1 MNFDEQDYRI
11 WKNENFV
18 IESTITISLW
28 DEILINDFHEKIN
41 KVLDEIYSRIG
52 LISNNTKSLISI
64 SFSNDKNVI
73 DLNNRFRKKKSATNV
88 LTFPSN
94 YKINN
99 TLFIGDIIFS
109 IETISREAKR
119 DNKSINNHLI
129 HLFIHGVLHLLGY
142 DHRTEEEAKKMENLE
157 IQILEKLKIDNPY
170 KWINYIRNIKIKAMK
185 INLPSF
191 FKKTKDITDK
201 NLDQE
206 LEQFVA
212 KRINADDSNGKAL
225 SHENELLKN
234 LAGLRGI
241 TASDVM
247 VPRVDIVSVA
257 MSDDFDK
264 IVKQLIKTNHSRVP
278 VRNESLDDIVG
289 ILHIKDVLANL
300 FLKEK
305 QDFKTLLKKPIFV
318 SPSISLLDLLYE
330 MRVKR
335 RHLALVVDEYGGTDG
350 LVTIEDLV
358 EELVGDIEDEHD
370 LSSECRL
377 EKMKD
382 GSIIVEARI
391 TVDLLEGLLSSIRKE
406 DLNDEI
412 ETLGGFIISITGRV
426 PVKGEVIRYSPSGL
440 KFEILEADP
449 RKVILVK
456 IIGLKN
462 SSTLKRLTL

>member
-1 MNFDEQDYRI
+1 M
-11 WKNENFV
+11 
-18 IESTITISLW
+18 
-28 DEILINDFHEKIN
+28 
-41 KVLDEIYSRIG
+41 
-52 LISNNTKSLISI
+52 
-64 SFSNDKNVI
+64 
-73 DLNNRFRKKKSATNV
+73 
-88 LTFPSN
+88 
-94 YKINN
+94 
-99 TLFIGDIIFS
+99 
-109 IETISREAKR
+109 
-119 DNKSINNHLI
+119 
-129 HLFIHGVLHLLGY
+129 
-142 DHRTEEEAKKMENLE
+142 
-157 IQILEKLKIDNPY
+157 
-170 KWINYIRNIKIKAMK
+170 KIKF
-185 INLPSF
+185 PSF
-191 FKKTKDITDK
+191 FKKNKLDNIDTSFDK
-201 NLDQE
+201 E

-212 KRINADDSNGKAL
+212 KRISADDLNGNSL

-247 VPRVDIVSVA
+247 VPRVNIVSVA
-257 MSDDFDK
+257 MSDNFKD

-305 QDFKTLLKKPIFV
+305 PNIKSLLKKPFFV

-335 RHLALVVDEYGGTDG
+335 RHLALVVDEYGGIDG

-358 EELVGDIEDEHD
+358 EELVGEIEDEHES
-370 LSSECRL
+370 SSEIRL
-377 EKMKD
+377 DKIED

-391 TVDLLEGLLSSIRKE
+391 VIDLFEDLINSIRKE

-412 ETLGGFIISITGRV
+412 ETLGGFIISIAGRV

-449 RKVILVK
+449 RKIILVK
-456 IIGLKN
+456 IIGLN
-462 SSTLKRLTL
+462 NISNLDQPPF

>member
-1 MNFDEQDYRI
+1 
-11 WKNENFV
+11 
-18 IESTITISLW
+18 
-28 DEILINDFHEKIN
+28 
-41 KVLDEIYSRIG
+41 
-52 LISNNTKSLISI
+52 
-64 SFSNDKNVI
+64 
-73 DLNNRFRKKKSATNV
+73 
-88 LTFPSN
+88 
-94 YKINN
+94 
-99 TLFIGDIIFS
+99 
-109 IETISREAKR
+109 
-119 DNKSINNHLI
+119 
-129 HLFIHGVLHLLGY
+129 
-142 DHRTEEEAKKMENLE
+142 
-157 IQILEKLKIDNPY
+157 
-170 KWINYIRNIKIKAMK
+170 MK
-185 INLPSF
+185 ISLPSF
-191 FKKTKDITDK
+191 FKKINSNNLDK

-212 KRINADDSNGKAL
+212 KRINADDSTGKTL

-257 MSDDFDK
+257 MSDDFNE

-305 QDFKTLLKKPIFV
+305 QNIKSLLKKPIFV

-330 MRVKR
+330 MRIKR
-335 RHLALVVDEYGGTDG
+335 RHLALIVDEYGGIDG

-358 EELVGDIEDEHD
+358 EELVGEIEDEHD

-377 EKMKD
+377 EKMED

-391 TVDLLEGLLSSIRKE
+391 IIDLVEGFIQSIRKE
-406 DLNDEI
+406 DLNEEI
-412 ETLGGFIISITGRV
+412 ETLGGFIVSIAGRV
-426 PVKGEVIRYSPSGL
+426 PVKGEVIKYSPSGL

-456 IIGLKN
+456 LTGLNNMTYLNK
-462 SSTLKRLTL
+462 LEL

>member
-1 MNFDEQDYRI
+1 M
-11 WKNENFV
+11 K
-18 IESTITISLW
+18 ISLP
-28 DEILINDFHEKIN
+28 N
-41 KVLDEIYSRIG
+41 
-52 LISNNTKSLISI
+52 
-64 SFSNDKNVI
+64 
-73 DLNNRFRKKKSATNV
+73 
-88 LTFPSN
+88 
-94 YKINN
+94 
-99 TLFIGDIIFS
+99 
-109 IETISREAKR
+109 
-119 DNKSINNHLI
+119 
-129 HLFIHGVLHLLGY
+129 
-142 DHRTEEEAKKMENLE
+142 
-157 IQILEKLKIDNPY
+157 
-170 KWINYIRNIKIKAMK
+170 
-185 INLPSF
+185 F
-191 FKKTKDITDK
+191 FKKTKYQNIEK
-201 NLDQE
+201 NLDKE

-212 KRINADDSNGKAL
+212 KRINAEDANGKTL

-247 VPRVDIVSVA
+247 VPRVDIISVA
-257 MSDDFDK
+257 MSDDFNQ

-305 QDFKTLLKKPIFV
+305 QDIKTLLKKPIFV

-335 RHLALVVDEYGGTDG
+335 RHLALVVDEYGGIDG

-358 EELVGDIEDEHD
+358 EELVGEIEDEHD

-377 EKMKD
+377 EKMQD

-391 TVDLLEGLLSSIRKE
+391 VIDLLDGFVSSIKKE

-412 ETLGGFIISITGRV
+412 ETLGGFIISIAGRV

-456 IIGLKN
+456 IRGLKN
-462 SSTLKRLTL
+462 IKSFNQLKL

>member
-1 MNFDEQDYRI
+1 
-11 WKNENFV
+11 
-18 IESTITISLW
+18 
-28 DEILINDFHEKIN
+28 
-41 KVLDEIYSRIG
+41 
-52 LISNNTKSLISI
+52 
-64 SFSNDKNVI
+64 
-73 DLNNRFRKKKSATNV
+73 
-88 LTFPSN
+88 
-94 YKINN
+94 
-99 TLFIGDIIFS
+99 
-109 IETISREAKR
+109 
-119 DNKSINNHLI
+119 
-129 HLFIHGVLHLLGY
+129 
-142 DHRTEEEAKKMENLE
+142 
-157 IQILEKLKIDNPY
+157 
-170 KWINYIRNIKIKAMK
+170 MK
-185 INLPSF
+185 ISLPSF
-191 FKKTKDITDK
+191 FKKINSNNLDK

-212 KRINADDSNGKAL
+212 KRINADDSTGKTL

-257 MSDDFDK
+257 MSDNFDE

-305 QDFKTLLKKPIFV
+305 QNIKSLLKKPIFV

-330 MRVKR
+330 MRIKR
-335 RHLALVVDEYGGTDG
+335 RHLALIVDEYGGIDG

-358 EELVGDIEDEHD
+358 EELVGEIEDEHD

-377 EKMKD
+377 EKMED
-382 GSIIVEARI
+382 GSIVVEARI
-391 TVDLLEGLLSSIRKE
+391 IIDLVEGFIQSIRKE
-406 DLNDEI
+406 DLNEEI
-412 ETLGGFIISITGRV
+412 ETLGGFIVSIAGRV
-426 PVKGEVIRYSPSGL
+426 PVKGEVIKYSPSGL

-456 IIGLKN
+456 LTGLNNMTYFNK
-462 SSTLKRLTL
+462 LEL

>member
-1 MNFDEQDYRI
+1 MKIKFPNFL
-11 WKNENFV
+11 K
-18 IESTITISLW
+18 
-28 DEILINDFHEKIN
+28 KN
-41 KVLDEIYSRIG
+41 KVNILD
-52 LISNNTKSLISI
+52 
-64 SFSNDKNVI
+64 
-73 DLNNRFRKKKSATNV
+73 
-88 LTFPSN
+88 
-94 YKINN
+94 
-99 TLFIGDIIFS
+99 
-109 IETISREAKR
+109 
-119 DNKSINNHLI
+119 
-129 HLFIHGVLHLLGY
+129 
-142 DHRTEEEAKKMENLE
+142 
-157 IQILEKLKIDNPY
+157 Q
-170 KWINYIRNIKIKAMK
+170 
-185 INLPSF
+185 
-191 FKKTKDITDK
+191 
-201 NLDQE
+201 NLDKE

-212 KRINADDSNGKAL
+212 KRINADDSSGNTL

-247 VPRVDIVSVA
+247 VPRIDIVSVA
-257 MSDDFDK
+257 MSDDFDE

-305 QDFKTLLKKPIFV
+305 QDIKTLLKNPIFI

-335 RHLALVVDEYGGTDG
+335 RHLALVVDEYGGIDG

-358 EELVGDIEDEHD
+358 EELVGEIEDEHD

-377 EKMKD
+377 EKMDD
-382 GSIIVEARI
+382 GSIVVEARI
-391 TVDLLEGLLSSIRKE
+391 MIDLFEDFASSIRKE

-412 ETLGGFIISITGRV
+412 ETLGGFIISIAGRV

-449 RKVILVK
+449 RKIILVK
-456 IIGLKN
+456 IRGLKKN
-462 SSTLKRLTL
+462 FII

>member
-1 MNFDEQDYRI
+1 MKQ
-11 WKNENFV
+11 
-18 IESTITISLW
+18 
-28 DEILINDFHEKIN
+28 
-41 KVLDEIYSRIG
+41 
-52 LISNNTKSLISI
+52 
-64 SFSNDKNVI
+64 
-73 DLNNRFRKKKSATNV
+73 
-88 LTFPSN
+88 
-94 YKINN
+94 
-99 TLFIGDIIFS
+99 
-109 IETISREAKR
+109 
-119 DNKSINNHLI
+119 
-129 HLFIHGVLHLLGY
+129 
-142 DHRTEEEAKKMENLE
+142 KM
-157 IQILEKLKIDNPY
+157 
-170 KWINYIRNIKIKAMK
+170 KIKF
-185 INLPSF
+185 PSF
-191 FKKTKDITDK
+191 FKKNKPDNIDTNFDK
-201 NLDQE
+201 E

-212 KRINADDSNGKAL
+212 KRISADDLNGNSL

-247 VPRVDIVSVA
+247 VPRVNIVSVA
-257 MSDDFDK
+257 MSDNFKD

-305 QDFKTLLKKPIFV
+305 PNIKSLLKKPFFV

-335 RHLALVVDEYGGTDG
+335 RHLALVVDEYGGIDG

-358 EELVGDIEDEHD
+358 EELVGEIEDEHES
-370 LSSECRL
+370 SSEIRL
-377 EKMKD
+377 DKIED

-391 TVDLLEGLLSSIRKE
+391 VIDLFEDLINSIRKE

-412 ETLGGFIISITGRV
+412 ETLGGFIISIAGRV

-449 RKVILVK
+449 RKIILVK
-456 IIGLKN
+456 IIGLN
-462 SSTLKRLTL
+462 NISNLDQPAF

>member
-1 MNFDEQDYRI
+1 
-11 WKNENFV
+11 
-18 IESTITISLW
+18 
-28 DEILINDFHEKIN
+28 
-41 KVLDEIYSRIG
+41 
-52 LISNNTKSLISI
+52 
-64 SFSNDKNVI
+64 
-73 DLNNRFRKKKSATNV
+73 
-88 LTFPSN
+88 
-94 YKINN
+94 
-99 TLFIGDIIFS
+99 
-109 IETISREAKR
+109 
-119 DNKSINNHLI
+119 
-129 HLFIHGVLHLLGY
+129 
-142 DHRTEEEAKKMENLE
+142 
-157 IQILEKLKIDNPY
+157 
-170 KWINYIRNIKIKAMK
+170 MK
-185 INLPSF
+185 INFPSF
-191 FKKTKDITDK
+191 FKKTKYITNK

-212 KRINADDSNGKAL
+212 KRINADDSNGKPL

-257 MSDDFDK
+257 MSDNFDE

-278 VRNESLDDIVG
+278 VRNESLDDVVG

-305 QDFKTLLKKPIFV
+305 QDIKTLLKKPIFV

-330 MRVKR
+330 MRVKK
-335 RHLALVVDEYGGTDG
+335 RHLALVVDEYGGIDG

-358 EELVGDIEDEHD
+358 EELVGEIEDEHD

-377 EKMKD
+377 EKMQD

-391 TVDLLEGLLSSIRKE
+391 TVDLLDGFLSSIKKE

-426 PVKGEVIRYSPSGL
+426 PVKGEVISYSPSSL

-456 IIGLKN
+456 IIGLN
-462 SSTLKRLTL
+462 TYHLLKD

>member
-1 MNFDEQDYRI
+1 
-11 WKNENFV
+11 
-18 IESTITISLW
+18 
-28 DEILINDFHEKIN
+28 
-41 KVLDEIYSRIG
+41 
-52 LISNNTKSLISI
+52 
-64 SFSNDKNVI
+64 
-73 DLNNRFRKKKSATNV
+73 
-88 LTFPSN
+88 
-94 YKINN
+94 
-99 TLFIGDIIFS
+99 
-109 IETISREAKR
+109 
-119 DNKSINNHLI
+119 
-129 HLFIHGVLHLLGY
+129 
-142 DHRTEEEAKKMENLE
+142 
-157 IQILEKLKIDNPY
+157 
-170 KWINYIRNIKIKAMK
+170 MK
-185 INLPSF
+185 ISLPSF
-191 FKKTKDITDK
+191 FKKINSNNLDK

-212 KRINADDSNGKAL
+212 KRINADDATGKTL

-257 MSDDFDK
+257 MSDDFNE

-305 QDFKTLLKKPIFV
+305 QNIKSLLKKPIFV

-330 MRVKR
+330 MRIKR
-335 RHLALVVDEYGGTDG
+335 RHLALIVDEYGGIDG

-358 EELVGDIEDEHD
+358 EELVGEIEDEHD

-377 EKMKD
+377 EKMED
-382 GSIIVEARI
+382 GSIVVEARI
-391 TVDLLEGLLSSIRKE
+391 IIDLVEGFIQSIRKE
-406 DLNDEI
+406 DLNEEI
-412 ETLGGFIISITGRV
+412 ETLGGFIVSIAGRV
-426 PVKGEVIRYSPSGL
+426 PVKGEVIKYSPSGL

-456 IIGLKN
+456 LTGLNNMTYLNK
-462 SSTLKRLTL
+462 LEL